1 MDMTPDQVNER
12 LELAVGRLEN
22 KIDRLE
28 NKMES
33 RFNQQRY
40 LLVIAIVTP
49 LLQILNSWIHH

>member
-1 MDMTPDQVNER
+1 MTPEQVNER
-12 LELAVGRLEN
+12 LDIAIAKLEIR
-22 KIDRLE
+22 IDRLE